1 MKGNIAY
8 LGLLLAF
15 ALILSYIE
23 ALIPFQFGIP
33 GIKLGLTNL
42 AVILCIYL
50 IGYREALLLT
60 LSKAVICGFLFGNLT
75 MIFYSLSGAFFSCII
90 MVVMAKSGKFH
101 LPVISAAGGVMHNIG
116 QIAVAYL
123 TVKTYGIL
131 YYIPMLILS
140 GLVTGILIGIAATLV
155 MPYIKKVIVRREG
168 NL

>member
-1 MKGNIAY
+1 MKVNIAY
-8 LGLLLAF
+8 LGVLLAF

-23 ALIPFQFGIP
+23 SLIPFQFGIP

-75 MIFYSLSGAFFSCII
+75 MILYSLSGAFFSCII
-90 MVVMAKSGKFH
+90 MMVMVKSDKFH
-101 LPVISAAGGVMHNIG
+101 LPSVSAAGGVMHNMG
-116 QIAVAYL
+116 QVAVAYV

-140 GLVTGILIGIAATLV
+140 GLITGILIGIAASLV
-155 MPYIKKVIVRREG
+155 MPYIKRAIVRGEG